1 MIMVVE
7 QYQCARASLS
17 ELLSDRGHRVV
28 QAADATEAIQ
38 RLEENE
44 GLELILLDLEI
55 PASARV
61 LEHARRMAPDVIVFG
76 MSRHDDFPEAV
87 ESVNGFFCKP
97 LVFQELYREICSAGM
112 RADRSIKKS
121 TE

>member
-7 QYQCARASLS
+7 QDPCARASLS

-38 RLEENE
+38 RLEENA
-44 GLELILLDLEI
+44 GLGLILLDLEI
-55 PASARV
+55 AASVRV

-76 MSRHDDFPEAV
+76 MSRHDAFPETV
-87 ESVNGFFCKP
+87 ESIHGFFCKP

-112 RADRSIKKS
+112 RTDRCNP
-121 TE
+121 